1 MPLCYGIFCGSSVEE
16 WLLEQFQQRFGD
28 VDEFLGWCSRATSF
42 RGGKAI
48 WGVKAAAATLIQF
61 ELY

>member
-1 MPLCYGIFCGSSVEE
+1 MLLCYGIFCSSSAEE
-16 WLLEQFQQRFGD
+16 WLLEQFQQRFRD
-28 VDEFLGWCSRATSF
+28 VNEFLGWCGKPTSF

-48 WGVKAAAATLIQF
+48 WGVKVAAATLIQL